1 MMVERIN
8 RFVKHMV
15 DQGFD
20 GAFLTS
26 RENKYYITGFN
37 DEDGYALVTR
47 YNVYLFV
54 DARYYERVQKECPDV
69 KVVLVERN
77 LFDTIANAIELEE
90 IKNLGIEEGNM
101 TVSFYKKLT
110 SKVECKVDGINLLN
124 IRAVKDE
131 MELLYIRKAVSIAD
145 QTFKQVCKFIKPG
158 MTELEVKKFIN
169 DTMISLGAEKE
180 SFDTMVLSGKKG
192 SMPHGVASKKKIES
206 GDFVTMDYGAF
217 YKGYASDITRTI
229 VVGPKVNNPKLKD
242 VYDAVLNA
250 NIKAI
255 EAAKPGMLAKD
266 LDKVARDYLESRGYG
281 KYFTHSLGHG
291 IGVLIH
297 DELGIHAYSDVKLE
311 KNMVFTIEPG
321 VYIPGV
327 GGIRIEDDVVI
338 TETGCEVLTKSKKT
352 LTFVK

>member
-1 MMVERIN
+1 MVN
-8 RFVKHMV
+8 
-15 DQGFD
+15 QGLD

-26 RENKYYITGFN
+26 RENKFYITDFN

-69 KVVLVERN
+69 KAVLIERN
-77 LFDTIANAIELEE
+77 LFETINETLKLEE
-90 IKNLGIEEGNM
+90 IENLGIEESNM
-101 TVSFYKKLT
+101 TVSFYKKLLD
-110 SKVECKVDGINLLN
+110 KVECEVKGINLTN
-124 IRAVKDE
+124 IRAIKDE
-131 MELLYIRKAVSIAD
+131 MELLYIRRAVNIAD
-145 QTFKQVCKFIKPG
+145 QTFKKVCKFIQPG

-169 DTMISLGAEKE
+169 DTMISLGADKE

-192 SMPHGVASKKKIES
+192 SMPHGVASNKKIEV

-217 YKGYASDITRTI
+217 YKGYASDITRTV
-229 VVGPKVNNPKLKD
+229 VVGKVKDSKLKD

-250 NIKAI
+250 NLKAI

-297 DELGIHAYSDVKLE
+297 DELGIHTYSDVVLK

-321 VYIPGV
+321 VYIPGL
-327 GGIRIEDDVVI
+327 GGIRIEDDIVL
-338 TETGCEVLTKSKKT
+338 TEDGCEVLTKSKKN
-352 LTFVK
+352 LTIIK